1 MPSKKAAAAADSQKK
16 RKRDKA
22 EDVARLKKRRG
33 QADEEETSA
42 DVPQTNGSTGQ
53 LTEPKSRAIADRPT
67 TWKLSEPMG
76 GSMSDIDPIFTL
88 DEEHIIIVYRT
99 SIQIYSTAD
108 SLLERRIKLP
118 EEDRPLRIVAVA
130 LSPKSTE
137 LVWIGCADGA
147 LYRANWATGEMERI
161 QRKQEPAPRLVGL
174 TAELVQMGPL
184 SKEVLYLSEGAP
196 GAWSVAAYDATTLA
210 KTAGRILFSVPSSN
224 STTAIDLL
232 RTANGG
238 RFVVG
243 ASGKTVFVGGLKA
256 TESSSQA
263 AETLTDLAYQ
273 FYSLDAADEV
283 SCLDV
288 RASVHKKRGA
298 SLDLVIGCLRG
309 AIYVYDDVFS
319 RLQEA
324 TIESSRKKKVSV
336 RPRKHHWHSNSV
348 SAVKWSRDGNY
359 FISGGP
365 ESVLVM
371 WQTDTGKL
379 DFLPHL
385 SASIENIVVSP
396 RGASYALH
404 LDDNSSMV
412 VSTAEMKPT
421 FYVSGLQTLTLA
433 QAPAK
438 DTHVR
443 RAYQPIDTI
452 TKPIPAAVNPTDASR
467 IWLRVGNGQK
477 ASMTGELPSS
487 SLLQTFDVSAFRS
500 VGKQPLARTNPTDAN
515 ITRSGAPVTEPTIT
529 HLCASRDGQWLASVD
544 EWQPPERDIS
554 GIPGEPSL
562 KREWAR
568 DRREVHLKFWSVTD
582 RSSSSSE
589 EAPSAEPE
597 EYELVTRVDEAHFT
611 KKAET
616 IFAVEADTRH
626 ASRFV
631 TLGDDGVVRF
641 WGVKTRVRDGLVAKD
656 DRGRPLQ
663 SWQCTQSVP
672 LPLGESDD
680 EASKTASAVS
690 NSSSSSSSQALSD
703 SKETSGSKDSSR
715 RSGALAFSEDGSTV
729 FAAFGG
735 AGSDAVLYT
744 IDAESGV
751 VRDTLQGMFRGDV
764 RGLAVMGAS
773 LVLLSADLRIFDIVA
788 DELRYGLRIVENVAA
803 TDIGTA
809 LNLTQLAVGRLSNT
823 FVVAV
828 PYKVG
833 ENASTST
840 STALTLTTSSTT
852 TTTTSSPPR
861 LASRL
866 IVYSPD
872 HPEPLFTKNLPHLV
886 VSLLPAVG
894 LSGFLAIDA
903 AAQVWSIADA
913 ADTTPLGQSLADLNL
928 PTADDN
934 TPVEL
939 NGDAAEGDN
948 EDEEDDDDEK
958 EDEEM
963 QDANGAAATAG
974 GEDDDT
980 YGIEDTHDVV
990 IAPQKLKEIFE
1001 AAPATAATSIEE
1013 LFWQV
1018 SGLLS
1023 SLPSVA
1029 RAG

>member
-33 QADEEETSA
+33 QAAGEETA
-42 DVPQTNGSTGQ
+42 AEAPQTNGSAGQ
-53 LTEPKSRAIADRPT
+53 LAQPKSRAIADRPT
-67 TWKLSEPMG
+67 TWTLSEPMG
-76 GSMSDIDPIFTL
+76 GSMSNIDPIFTP

-118 EEDRPLRIVAVA
+118 EEDRAVRIVAAA

-137 LVWIGCADGA
+137 LVWIGCTDGA
-147 LYRANWATGEMERI
+147 LYRANWATGEIERV
-161 QRKQEPAPRLVGL
+161 QRKQEPAPRLAGL
-174 TAELVQMGPL
+174 TAELVQLGSL

-210 KTAGRILFSVPSSN
+210 KTAGRVLFTVPSSS

-232 RTANGG
+232 RTADGG

-256 TESSSQA
+256 ADSDSNSSRTP
-263 AETLTDLAYQ
+263 EMLTDLAYQ

-288 RASVHKKRGA
+288 RAAVHKKRGV
-298 SLDLVIGCLRG
+298 SLDLVIGCVRG

-319 RLQEA
+319 RLQGA
-324 TIESSRKKKVSV
+324 TAESSRKKKAGML
-336 RPRKHHWHSNSV
+336 PRKHHWHSYSV
-348 SAVKWSRDGNY
+348 NAVKWSRDGNY

-365 ESVLVM
+365 ESVLMV
-371 WQTDTGKL
+371 WQVDTGKK

-421 FYVSGLQTLTLA
+421 FYVSGLQTLALA

-438 DTHVR
+438 DANVR
-443 RAYQPIDTI
+443 RAYQPIDAI

-487 SLLQTFDVSAFRS
+487 SLLQTFDVAAFRS
-500 VGKQPLARTNPTDAN
+500 VGKQPLARTNPTEAG
-515 ITRSGAPVTEPTIT
+515 ITRSGMPVTEPTIT
-529 HLCASRDGQWLASVD
+529 HLCASHDGQWLASVD

-568 DRREVHLKFWSVTD
+568 DRREVHLKFWSVAD
-582 RSSSSSE
+582 RSEAAAAGDDSKGASSA
-589 EAPSAEPE
+589 APEQ
-597 EYELVTRVDEAHFT
+597 EYELVTRIDEAHFT
-611 KKAET
+611 NKAET

-626 ASRFV
+626 GSRFV
-631 TLGDDGVVRF
+631 TLGDDGMVRF
-641 WGVKTRVRDGLVAKD
+641 WGVKTRVRDGVVAKD
-656 DRGRPLQ
+656 DHGRPLV

-680 EASKTASAVS
+680 EANKTASVN
-690 NSSSSSSSQALSD
+690 NSSSQ
-703 SKETSGSKDSSR
+703 GSR

-735 AGSDAVLYT
+735 PGSDAALYT

-773 LVLLSADLRIFDIVA
+773 LVLLSADLRVFDIVA
-788 DELRYGLRIVENVAA
+788 DELRYGLRIMENVPAM
-803 TDIGTA
+803 DVGTA
-809 LNLTQLAVGRLSNT
+809 LSLTQLAVGRLSNT

-828 PYKVG
+828 PYKLG
-833 ENASTST
+833 EEAAASMST
-840 STALTLTTSSTT
+840 STT
-852 TTTTSSPPR
+852 TTTATASFSPR
-861 LASRL
+861 FASRL
-866 IVYSPD
+866 AVYSPD
-872 HPEPLFTKNLPHLV
+872 HAQPLFTKNLPYLV

-913 ADTTPLGQSLADLNL
+913 ADTTSLGQSLADLNL
-928 PTADDN
+928 PTADY
-934 TPVEL
+934 TPVERMD
-939 NGDAAEGDN
+939 NGADEGGEGGEGD
-948 EDEEDDDDEK
+948 EDED

-963 QDANGAAATAG
+963 QDTNGAATAG

-980 YGIEDTHDVV
+980 YGIEDAHDVV

-1023 SLPSVA
+1023 SLPSVV

>member
-1 MPSKKAAAAADSQKK
+1 MPSRKAAAAADSQKK

-22 EDVARLKKRRG
+22 EDIARLKKRRG
-33 QADEEETSA
+33 QADDEETAEST
-42 DVPQTNGSTGQ
+42 PQTNATAGHSGKTPSQ
-53 LTEPKSRAIADRPT
+53 LAQPKLRAIADRPT

-76 GSMSDIDPIFTL
+76 GSMSDIDPIFTA
-88 DEEHIIIVYRT
+88 DEEHLIIVYRT

-108 SLLERRIKLP
+108 SLLERRIRLP
-118 EEDRPLRIVAVA
+118 EEDRLVRIVAAA
-130 LSPKSTE
+130 LSPKSTN

-147 LYRANWATGEMERI
+147 IYRADWVSGEIERI
-161 QRKQEPAPRLVGL
+161 QRKQEPAPRLAGL
-174 TAELVQMGPL
+174 TAELVQVGPL

-210 KTAGRILFSVPSSN
+210 KTAGRTLFTVPSSN
-224 STTAIDLL
+224 STAAIDLL
-232 RTANGG
+232 RTASGG

-256 TESSSQA
+256 TESGERK
-263 AETLTDLAYQ
+263 AETIDDLAYQ

-288 RASVHKKRGA
+288 RATVHKKRGA
-298 SLDLVIGCLRG
+298 SLDLVIGCVRG

-324 TIESSRKKKVSV
+324 TAESSRKKKVNV
-336 RPRKHHWHSNSV
+336 RPRKHHWHSHSV
-348 SAVKWSRDGNY
+348 NAVKWSKDGNY

-365 ESVLVM
+365 ESVLVV
-371 WQTDTGKL
+371 WQTDTSKL

-421 FYVSGLQTLTLA
+421 FYVSGLQSLTLTPT
-433 QAPAK
+433 PAK
-438 DTHVR
+438 EANVR
-443 RAYQPIDTI
+443 RAYQPIDSI
-452 TKPIPAAVNPTDASR
+452 TKPIPAAVNPTDGSR

-477 ASMTGELPSS
+477 ASKTGELPSS
-487 SLLQTFDVSAFRS
+487 SLLQTFDVSSFRS
-500 VGKQPLARTNPTDAN
+500 VAKQPLARTNPTDAN
-515 ITRSGAPVTEPTIT
+515 MTKSGQPVTEPTIT

-544 EWQPPERDIS
+544 EWQPPERDIT

-582 RSSSSSE
+582 RGSE
-589 EAPSAEPE
+589 ETPASDNAQAEA
-597 EYELVTRVDEAHFT
+597 YELVTRIDEAHFT
-611 KKAET
+611 NKAET

-641 WGVKTRVRDGLVAKD
+641 WGVKTRVRDGLVVKD
-656 DRGRPLQ
+656 DRNRPMV

-680 EASKTASAVS
+680 EADKASS
-690 NSSSSSSSQALSD
+690 NSSSAD
-703 SKETSGSKDSSR
+703 FRTR

-735 AGSDAVLYT
+735 PGREAVLYT
-744 IDAESGV
+744 IDAESGF

-773 LVLLSADLRIFDIVA
+773 LVLLSADLRVFDIVA
-788 DELRYGLRIVENVAA
+788 DEMRYGLRILENIPA
-803 TDIGTA
+803 TEIGTA

-828 PYKVG
+828 PYKLG
-833 ENASTST
+833 ENAVST
-840 STALTLTTSSTT
+840 TLTSTT
-852 TTTTSSPPR
+852 TTSTTTASASPR
-861 LASRL
+861 YASRL
-866 IVYSPD
+866 VVYSPD
-872 HPEPLFTKNLPHLV
+872 HAEPLFTKNLPHLV

-903 AAQVWSIADA
+903 AAQIWSIADA
-913 ADTTPLGQSLADLNL
+913 ADTTTLGQSLADLNL
-928 PTADDN
+928 PSADATTTAN
-934 TPVEL
+934 VEM
-939 NGDAAEGDN
+939 NGDAEED
-948 EDEEDDDDEK
+948 DEEDND

-963 QDANGAAATAG
+963 QDSNGVAAASA
-974 GEDDDT
+974 ENDDT

-1001 AAPATAATSIEE
+1001 AAPATASTSIEE

-1023 SLPSVA
+1023 SLPSVSN
-1029 RAG
+1029 

>member
-1 MPSKKAAAAADSQKK
+1 MLP
-16 RKRDKA
+16 
-22 EDVARLKKRRG
+22 LI
-33 QADEEETSA
+33 
-42 DVPQTNGSTGQ
+42 VPDYFWTM
-53 LTEPKSRAIADRPT
+53 LTPYFSHR
-67 TWKLSEPMG
+67 
-76 GSMSDIDPIFTL
+76 
-88 DEEHIIIVYRT
+88 HIIIVYRT

-118 EEDRPLRIVAVA
+118 EEGRAVRIVAAA

-147 LYRANWATGEMERI
+147 LYRANWATGEVERM
-161 QRKQEPAPRLVGL
+161 QRKQEPAPRLAGL
-174 TAELVQMGPL
+174 TAELVQLG
-184 SKEVLYLSEGAP
+184 SVAKEVLYLSEGAP
-196 GAWSVAAYDATTLA
+196 GAWSVAAYDATTLS
-210 KTAGRILFSVPSSN
+210 KTAGRILFTVPRSSSSS
-224 STTAIDLL
+224 STFAIDLL
-232 RTANGG
+232 RTADGG

-256 TESSSQA
+256 TESSGSRAA
-263 AETLTDLAYQ
+263 AETIDDLAYQ
-273 FYSLDAADEV
+273 FYSLDAADDV

-288 RASVHKKRGA
+288 RATAHKKRGT
-298 SLDLVIGCLRG
+298 SLDLVVGCLRG
-309 AIYVYDDVFS
+309 AIYVYDNVFS
-319 RLQEA
+319 QLQEA
-324 TIESSRKKKVSV
+324 TTESSRSKKVSV
-336 RPRKHHWHSNSV
+336 RPRKHHWHNYAV
-348 SAVKWSRDGNY
+348 NAVKWSLDGNY

-365 ESVLVM
+365 EQVLVV

-379 DFLPHL
+379 GFLPHL

-404 LDDNSSMV
+404 LDDNSTMV

-438 DTHVR
+438 DANVR
-443 RAYQPIDTI
+443 RAFQPVEAI

-467 IWLRVGNGQK
+467 ILLRVGNGQK
-477 ASMTGELPSS
+477 ASMTGEVPSS
-487 SLLQTFDVSAFRS
+487 SLLQTFDVSSFRS
-500 VGKQPLARTNPTDAN
+500 VGKQPLARTNPTDAG
-515 ITRSGAPVTEPTIT
+515 ITRSGMPVTEPTIT

-568 DRREVHLKFWSVTD
+568 DRREVHLKFWSLTD
-582 RSSSSSE
+582 RSNSSSISNGDAVE
-589 EAPSAEPE
+589 EKTPAAAPE
-597 EYELVTRVDEAHFT
+597 EYELVTRIDEAHFT
-611 KKAET
+611 NKAET

-656 DRGRPLQ
+656 DRGRPLL
-663 SWQCTQSVP
+663 SWQCTQSMPLP

-680 EASKTASAVS
+680 EACKTSS
-690 NSSSSSSSQALSD
+690 GSSSSR
-703 SKETSGSKDSSR
+703 TSR

-735 AGSDAVLYT
+735 ADGDAVLYT

-751 VRDTLQGMFRGDV
+751 VRDTLQGMFRGEV

-773 LVLLSADLRIFDIVA
+773 LVLLSADLRVFDIVA
-788 DELRYGLRIVENVAA
+788 DELRYGLRIVDNLAA
-803 TDIGTA
+803 ADVGAA
-809 LNLTQLAVGRLSNT
+809 LSMTQLAVGRLSNT

-828 PYKVG
+828 PYKLG
-833 ENASTST
+833 ED
-840 STALTLTTSSTT
+840 SSATT
-852 TTTTSSPPR
+852 TTTTTTTTTAALTTATSSHAR
-861 LASRL
+861 FASR
-866 IVYSPD
+866 ITVYSPD
-872 HPEPLFTKNLPHLV
+872 HPEPLFTKKLPYLV

-913 ADTTPLGQSLADLNL
+913 ADTTSLGQSLADLNL
-928 PTADDN
+928 PTADD
-934 TPVEL
+934 TASAEL
-939 NGDAAEGDN
+939 AAAA
-948 EDEEDDDDEK
+948 EDDDDANGKEEDEEEEE

-963 QDANGAAATAG
+963 QDANGVANG
-974 GEDDDT
+974 GEDQDT
-980 YGIEDTHDVV
+980 YGIEDAHDVV

-1001 AAPATAATSIEE
+1001 AAPATGATSIEE

-1023 SLPSVA
+1023 GLPSVV